1 MTWTRS
7 SRAAAARRQEQLACN
22 QHHYL
27 LSTCRP
33 AIRHHRHTAPG
44 HHMAIEMLLQ
54 QVRRLHHRHR
64 WMISFLEARSMRQR
78 LQQQLS

>member
-7 SRAAAARRQEQLACN
+7 SRAAAARRLEQLACN
-22 QHHYL
+22 QHRYL
-27 LSTCRP
+27 LSRCRL
-33 AIRHHRHTAPG
+33 AIRHHRRTAPG
-44 HHMAIEMLLQ
+44 HHMAIEMLLR

-64 WMISFLEARSMRQR
+64 WMISFPEVRSMRQR